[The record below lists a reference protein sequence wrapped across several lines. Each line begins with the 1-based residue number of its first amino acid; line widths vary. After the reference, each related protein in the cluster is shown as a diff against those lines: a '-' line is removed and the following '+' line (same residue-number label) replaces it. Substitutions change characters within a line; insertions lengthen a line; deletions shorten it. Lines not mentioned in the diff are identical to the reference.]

1 MEIICLIFFKY
12 MKNIKVY
19 AFIIPVIILG
29 ILCFTACDN
38 TDDSIPMP
46 PDSGVNQTSKISVRL
61 TDAPGDYDKVNLEV
75 IDVLIKRD
83 VNGDDEEGWV
93 SIGTA
98 NKPVLYDVMDLT
110 GGVNA
115 LIADTLVP
123 SGYLSQIR
131 LLLGENNTIVEN
143 GVTHLLKTPSGQ
155 QSGVKLMVNQTLE
168 QGIAYDFTLDFDV
181 DKSIVKAGNSGQY
194 ILKPVIRVFATVSLG
209 VIKGA
214 VTPLGF
220 PVKAWVMVDGEEVS
234 AYTNELG
241 VFQINGVPGG
251 TYSVMLT
258 PDPTSGY
265 LEATVLGIVVTD
277 GMTTDIG
284 NVVLLLVPV
293 PTPVPAPSG

>member
-1 MEIICLIFFKY
+1 

-38 TDDSIPMP
+38 TDDSIPMS

-83 VNGDDEEGWV
+83 VNGDDEGGWV
-93 SIGTA
+93 SIGAA
-98 NKPVLYDVMDLT
+98 NEPVLYDVMVLT

-115 LIADTLVP
+115 LIADTLIP
-123 SGYLSQIR
+123 AGYLSQIR
-131 LLLGENNTIVEN
+131 LVLGENNTIVEN
-143 GVTHLLKTPSGQ
+143 GVTHPLKTPSGQ

-168 QGIAYDFTLDFDV
+168 PGIAYDFTLDFDV

-194 ILKPVIRVFATVSLG
+194 ILKPVMRVFATVSLG

-220 PVKAWVMVDGEEVS
+220 PVKAWVMVNGEEVS

-241 VFQINGVPGG
+241 VFQINGIPGG
-251 TYSVMLT
+251 TYAVMLT

-265 LEATVLGIVVTD
+265 LEATVPDIVVTD
-277 GMTTDIG
+277 GMTTNIG
-284 NVVLLLVPV
+284 NVVLLPVPV

>member
-29 ILCFTACDN
+29 ILCFAACDN
-38 TDDSIPMP
+38 SDDSIAMP
-46 PDSGVNQTSKISVRL
+46 SDSVANQTSKLAVRL

-75 IDVLIKRD
+75 IDVLIKSD
-83 VNGDDEEGWV
+83 ANGDDENGWV
-93 SIGTA
+93 SIGAA

-131 LLLGENNTIVEN
+131 LLLGENNSVVVD
-143 GVTHLLKTPSGQ
+143 GVSHPLKTPSGQ

-168 QGIAYDFTLDFDV
+168 PGIAYDFTLDFDV

-194 ILKPVIRVFATVSLG
+194 ILNPVVRVFATVSLG
-209 VIKGA
+209 VIKGT

-220 PVKAWVMVDGEEVS
+220 PVKASVMVDGEEVS

-241 VFQINGVPGG
+241 VFQINGIPGG
-251 TYSVMLT
+251 TYTVTLT
-258 PDPTSGY
+258 PDLTSGY
-265 LEATVLGIVVTD
+265 LEATVPDIEVTD
-277 GMTTDIG
+277 GMTTNIG
-284 NVVLLLVPV
+284 SVVLLPV
-293 PTPVPAPSG
+293 PIPAPTG

>member
-194 ILKPVIRVFATVSLG
+194 ILKPVMRVFATVSLG

-220 PVKAWVMVDGEEVS
+220 PVKAWVMVNGEEVS

>member
-1 MEIICLIFFKY
+1 

-38 TDDSIPMP
+38 NDDSIPMP
-46 PDSGVNQTSKISVRL
+46 PGSGSNQTSKLSVRL

-83 VNGDDEEGWV
+83 VSGDGEEGWV
-93 SIGTA
+93 SIGAA
-98 NKPVLYDVMDLT
+98 NEPVLYDMMDLT

-131 LLLGENNTIVEN
+131 LLLGANNTIVEN
-143 GVTHLLKTPSGQ
+143 GVSHPLKTPSGQ
-155 QSGVKLMVNQTLE
+155 QSGVKLTVNQTLE
-168 QGIAYDFTLDFDV
+168 PGIAYDFTLDFDV

-194 ILKPVIRVFATVSLG
+194 ILTPVIRVFATVSLG
-209 VIKGA
+209 VIKGT

-220 PVKAWVMVDGEEVS
+220 PVKAAVMVDDEEVS

-251 TYSVMLT
+251 TYAVMLT

-265 LEATVLGIVVTD
+265 LEAVVPNIVVTD
-277 GMTTDIG
+277 GMTTNIG
-284 NVVLLLVPV
+284 SVVLLPVPV
-293 PTPVPAPSG
+293 PAPAPVPAPSG